1 MCFSHKTFTKD
12 DIQQRGLDH
21 RCQASVTVLDGGG
34 LSGVSQEE
42 NPRETLFWSSRL
54 SYCLKN
60 TKEVNMII
68 KIHSGDHM
76 LQDVSN
82 AGDIAMANAT
92 K

>member
-1 MCFSHKTFTKD
+1 M
-12 DIQQRGLDH
+12 
-21 RCQASVTVLDGGG
+21 
-34 LSGVSQEE
+34 SQEE